1 MDLTT
6 LTSIGQYIKTLEL
19 KTTWQVKQEK
29 GDYTGHGGTLEEWLG
44 DTRAPS
50 SPSDRDYHTG
60 DTKLQ
65 TIQMKVFHGKTLT
78 PKEKE
83 YLREKDPET
92 YEKVRNLER
101 EKAAYERA
109 LKRCRTKEEVQ
120 RLKLSHLGTSLST
133 VNAIKNNPNI
143 SKSKKLEILMVEN
156 GKISMVNRATRE
168 FVRLGK
174 YKKLP
179 SEQTQ
184 PEIFR
189 PFPIKPVFPEGAHP
203 LPPTP
208 EDPTHRPSHEAD
220 QGKQQLP
227 PSYAQGEKDP
237 VSSADRQRK
246 QLDCKA

>member
-6 LTSIGQYIKTLEL
+6 MTSIGQYIKTLEL

-29 GDYTGHGGTLEEWLG
+29 GDYTGHGGTLEQWLG
-44 DTRAPS
+44 DTKALS
-50 SPSDRDYHTG
+50 SPSDREYHTG

-65 TIQMKVFHGKTLT
+65 TIQMKVFNGKTLT

-101 EKAAYERA
+101 EKAAYEKA
-109 LKRCRTKEEVQ
+109 LKHCRTKEEVQ
-120 RLKLSHLGTSLST
+120 RLKLSHLGASLST

-143 SKSKKLEILMVEN
+143 SKSKKLEILMMEH
-156 GKISMVNRATRE
+156 GKISMVERATRE
-168 FVRLGK
+168 FVRFGK

-179 SEQTQ
+179 SERTN
-184 PEIFR
+184 PEMFR
-189 PFPIKPVFPEGAHP
+189 PFPIKPVFPEIEPP
-203 LPPTP
+203 LSPAPADSTYQ
-208 EDPTHRPSHEAD
+208 THHVDD
-220 QGKQQLP
+220 QGKEQLS
-227 PSYAQGEKDP
+227 PSYAQGEREP
-237 VSSADRQRK
+237 ASPADRQRK